1 MQDGRIQYG
10 ANKCSLSVDELEPW
24 VSIMLPSA
32 QLTPLDAEMEKQE
45 VEFVSGE
52 TISVLIWNVTLLK
65 RPMATECLFTV
76 LKF

>member
-1 MQDGRIQYG
+1 MEGYSMVQIN
-10 ANKCSLSVDELEPW
+10 AASVDEPW

-52 TISVLIWNVTLLK
+52 TISVLIWIVTLLK